1 MPKPKF
7 APLEVPGLPGVA
19 AELEFDGLRYTY
31 QRTVETNLD
40 GNYVPDWTTAK
51 AVKESVQ
58 NQLDESLGS
67 ETKPYFGI
75 LNADTVWLRDA
86 GRGVRFNTILRIGKS
101 GKRDDARMVGQH
113 GEGEVVSTLVAA
125 RQGLVKLLAS
135 QDWLAVGRLVADPEG
150 EAGDRLL
157 VIDVYQS
164 DLPRVGTAWFW
175 QGPGVAA
182 GLAAAL
188 TAFRRHQA
196 MLHTGGLA
204 YNEARRGLAKVGIAL
219 PELGQQALVHM
230 QPDGGHLYSR
240 GQEVNDYVSGLLCS
254 YNLTAT
260 PGRDRAGFTW
270 EQAAQECE
278 QIWAA
283 HATGEAV
290 ANVLDHGVSYG
301 TYCKELAFASA
312 PPAAAIKAGLA
323 QWRRANGKKPCW
335 AWQSADDAP
344 LIADAKER
352 GTIGVMV
359 FSYTPGPPAWVR
371 ANIPHV
377 SQYVKA
383 NMLAAKTQKPPKAIA
398 TVVSGLLVLLG
409 QPDVPVAYEK
419 LTDADGTGDR
429 NGITLDVQRLR
440 GFTCERLLTV
450 LIHETAHYVSGS
462 SDCTRGHTS
471 AISDLSSGLVMLLAN
486 SDAHLATLRQL
497 RRQFNAWTKLE
508 ED

>member
-7 APLEVPGLPGVA
+7 APIEVPGLPGVA
-19 AELEFDGLRYTY
+19 AELEFDGLTYRY

-51 AVKESVQ
+51 AVKEGVQ

-75 LNADTVWLRDA
+75 LNAETVWLRDA

-182 GLAAAL
+182 GLAMAL

-204 YNEARRGLAKVGIAL
+204 YNEARRGLAKIGIDL
-219 PELGQQALVHM
+219 PELGRRSTTMSA
-230 QPDGGHLYSR
+230 G
-240 GQEVNDYVSGLLCS
+240 CS
-254 YNLTAT
+254 ARTT
-260 PGRDRAGFTW
+260 
-270 EQAAQECE
+270 
-278 QIWAA
+278 
-283 HATGEAV
+283 
-290 ANVLDHGVSYG
+290 
-301 TYCKELAFASA
+301 
-312 PPAAAIKAGLA
+312 
-323 QWRRANGKKPCW
+323 
-335 AWQSADDAP
+335 
-344 LIADAKER
+344 
-352 GTIGVMV
+352 
-359 FSYTPGPPAWVR
+359 
-371 ANIPHV
+371 
-377 SQYVKA
+377 
-383 NMLAAKTQKPPKAIA
+383 
-398 TVVSGLLVLLG
+398 
-409 QPDVPVAYEK
+409 
-419 LTDADGTGDR
+419 
-429 NGITLDVQRLR
+429 
-440 GFTCERLLTV
+440 
-450 LIHETAHYVSGS
+450 
-462 SDCTRGHTS
+462 
-471 AISDLSSGLVMLLAN
+471 
-486 SDAHLATLRQL
+486 
-497 RRQFNAWTKLE
+497 
-508 ED
+508 